1 MPRPIR
7 RSAVW
12 VPIAVFLVVLNVF
25 MIAIGFT
32 HPGLIGYG
40 GGTEQLIAL
49 SVILV
54 GLVSY
59 FFARAVQDRQ
69 RGSALWRSKAG
80 IAFGTD
86 VATTDEGLP

>member
-1 MPRPIR
+1 VLIGQLELHPAHER
-7 RSAVW
+7 RHT
-12 VPIAVFLVVLNVF
+12 LLVLNTF
-25 MIAIGFT
+25 MIVIGFS

-69 RGSALWRSKAG
+69 RGAELWRTKAPM
-80 IAFGTD
+80 AFGADRTD
-86 VATTDEGLP
+86 ARDALP